1 MKKFFKKLWLRIFI
15 RVSKK
20 IHPSLETLE
29 DNEKLASAIC
39 RTLIKHPESTFLI
52 APLSQKRYI
61 RNEVMQMFI
70 ILQDD
75 RMNITNHIYN
85 YDILLTKETSD
96 RLNRIFDYKVEEA
109 RSKFEKE
116 MKSQIRHSLFSIL
129 EKLSN

>member
-1 MKKFFKKLWLRIFI
+1 MTKFFRKLWIRIFI
-15 RVSKK
+15 RVSRK
-20 IHPSLETLE
+20 IHPSIESLE

-70 ILQDD
+70 ILEGD

-85 YDILLTKETSD
+85 YDILLTKETSE

-116 MKSQIRHSLFSIL
+116 MKSQIRHSLYSIL

>member
-1 MKKFFKKLWLRIFI
+1 MTKFFKKLWLRIFI
-15 RVSKK
+15 RLSKK

-96 RLNRIFDYKVEEA
+96 RLNRIFDFKVEEA

>member
-1 MKKFFKKLWLRIFI
+1 MKFFKKLWIRIFI

-20 IHPSLETLE
+20 IHPSIETLE

-61 RNEVMQMFI
+61 RNEAKQMFI

-96 RLNRIFDYKVEEA
+96 RLNRIFDFKVEESRA
-109 RSKFEKE
+109 KFEKE
-116 MKSQIRHSLFSIL
+116 MKSQVRHSLFSIL
-129 EKLSN
+129 EKLS

>member
-1 MKKFFKKLWLRIFI
+1 MTKFFKKLWLRIFI
-15 RVSKK
+15 RTSKI
-20 IHPSLETLE
+20 IHPPLETLE
-29 DNEKLASAIC
+29 ENEKLASAIC

-85 YDILLTKETSD
+85 YDILLTKETSE
-96 RLNRIFDYKVEEA
+96 RLNRIFDHKVEEA

-116 MKSQIRHSLFSIL
+116 MKSQVRHSLFSIL